1 MKLWFERGAYASKKG
16 RRIAAELE
24 PEKVKNIAV
33 IRHAALGDMVI
44 TRAFLQEARRF
55 FPNAQITLSLVSN
68 YTYSAP
74 EDLVDRVHVIHGSDQ
89 RGTPIRERIARIK
102 ELGEQDII
110 FDLAATNRSYYVCLF
125 NKAKLKL
132 GFPYKPIQNRIFYDL
147 GILRSDFKFEA
158 ETMLDF
164 LNLLGHQPRYPLEF
178 GYPRYDAASCQPRV
192 VYFFGAS
199 TANKCYPQAQMI
211 EVIDRLATSAPE
223 HQHVILEGIK
233 PHEKA
238 DKIIAQLKHHT
249 NVSVQ
254 TQLSLEE
261 VIPWLAE
268 SKLLVCNDTG
278 VRNLA
283 IATHTPTLGL
293 FFSTVPYRY
302 WPRYE
307 PHYAVFNADGSLP
320 TVEAVSQEI
329 LHALGLGT
337 PAPTL
342 TPAPIPAP
350 TEA

>member
-16 RRIAAELE
+16 RRIAAELD
-24 PEKVKNIAV
+24 PGSIKKIAV

-55 FPNAQITLSLVSN
+55 FPNARITLSLVSN
-68 YTYSAP
+68 FTYSAP
-74 EDLVDRVHVIHGSDQ
+74 EDLVDRIHVIHGTDQ
-89 RGTPIRERIARIK
+89 RGTPLRERIARIQ

-110 FDLAATNRSYYVCLF
+110 FDLAATNRSYFVCLF

-132 GFPYKPIQNRIFYDL
+132 GFPYKPIQNRLFYDL
-147 GILRSDFKFEA
+147 GILRSDFEFEA
-158 ETMLDF
+158 EVMLNF
-164 LNLLGHQPRYPLEF
+164 LNLLGHQPRYPLDF
-178 GYPRYDAASCQPRV
+178 AYPRYDAASCQPRV

-199 TANKCYPQAQMI
+199 VASKCYPEANMI
-211 EVIDRLATSAPE
+211 EVIDRLASCAPG

-238 DKIIAQLKHHT
+238 DGIIAQLKQHA

-254 TQLSLEE
+254 TTLSLEE
-261 VIPWLAE
+261 LIPWLAQ
-268 SKLLVCNDTG
+268 SRLLVCNDTG

-307 PHYAVFNADGSLP
+307 PHHAVFNADGTLP
-320 TVEAVSQEI
+320 TVDAVSQEI
-329 LHALGLGT
+329 VRALGLNT
-337 PAPTL
+337 PKPV
-342 TPAPIPAP
+342 
-350 TEA
+350 EE